1 MACGCVKR
9 NGEKALE
16 EAIEPPAAVQTARSS
31 IVPTTQ
37 CIACAQKHIDEAW
50 ECFHEYGYS
59 RENRRHIRGALRA
72 IVLHTYK
79 EWPQIAR
86 LARRAALEVQEAN
99 DTAAEAN
106 IDELCSLIDDAFFAV
121 NPDVR
126 AKLDKL
132 EQERKK

>member
-1 MACGCVKR
+1 MACGCTKR

-16 EAIEPPAAVQTARSS
+16 ETIESPSAVQTAGSS

-79 EWPQIAR
+79 EWPQIAK
-86 LARRAALEVQEAN
+86 LARKAALEVQEAN
-99 DTAAEAN
+99 DTAAEAS
-106 IDELCSLIDDAFFAV
+106 IDELCGMIDDAFDLV
-121 NPDVR
+121 NPEIVQKIEGLAG
-126 AKLDKL
+126 AKK
-132 EQERKK
+132 

>member
-1 MACGCVKR
+1 MACGCTKR
-9 NGEKALE
+9 NGDAKDDILE
-16 EAIEPPAAVQTARSS
+16 SQAVVQTAGSS

-37 CIACAQKHIDEAW
+37 CIACAQKHCDEAW

-79 EWPQIAR
+79 EWPQIAK

-99 DTAAEAN
+99 DTAAEAS
-106 IDELCSLIDDAFFAV
+106 IDELCGMIDDAFDAV
-121 NPDVR
+121 NPDVSQR
-126 AKLDKL
+126 IEEL
-132 EQERKK
+132 EGTKK

>member
-1 MACGCVKR
+1 MACGCRKR

-16 EAIEPPAAVQTARSS
+16 EAIEPPETVQTEKSS

-79 EWPQIAR
+79 EWPQIAK
-86 LARRAALEVQEAN
+86 LARKAALEVQEAN
-99 DTAAEAN
+99 DKAAEAS
-106 IDELCSLIDDAFFAV
+106 IDELCGMIDDAFDAV
-121 NPDVR
+121 NPDV
-126 AKLDKL
+126 AKRIEELAGA
-132 EQERKK
+132 RK